1 MSSSHGRSSD
11 GLEDQATSQ
20 YLREYQELISFALE
34 NGSSFE
40 EIKRRVDDFYDQ
52 YIFEILRDYER
63 QFMFTLVTLKV
74 YSVFR
79 AGVRG
84 DISSVVVDDVR
95 MVRRERIDFRAFEKS
110 RYSSPMCG
118 ESHEE
123 WFARVHRDEAL
134 KKGYCIPLTVF
145 VRRKDSVVKELP
157 RFYDDMMFTYDG
169 ARIEKVLDGVDWSR
183 VRHGVRQ
190 FVLEGINRVLHDDAK
205 LLSLVSGDVSELD
218 GLSSFEDGVSS
229 VDGYNPGEFGWLDC
243 VRKE

>member
-1 MSSSHGRSSD
+1 
-11 GLEDQATSQ
+11 
-20 YLREYQELISFALE
+20 
-34 NGSSFE
+34 
-40 EIKRRVDDFYDQ
+40 
-52 YIFEILRDYER
+52 
-63 QFMFTLVTLKV
+63 
-74 YSVFR
+74 
-79 AGVRG
+79 
-84 DISSVVVDDVR
+84 

-134 KKGYCIPLTVF
+134 KKGYSIPLTVF
-145 VRRKDSVVKELP
+145 VRRKDSVIKELP

-229 VDGYNPGEFGWLDC
+229 VDGCNPGEFGWLDC
-243 VRKE
+243 VREEVSDLFECFYVFFNGLVGFL